1 MGDIDQK
8 TVLIFIVNHNKK
20 NYLVQDKIVIITDF
34 WAALNR
40 QLGKKYLLYND
51 VFYCRKQLF
60 SSYAV
65 LDRLKQV
72 AKI

>member
-8 TVLIFIVNHNKK
+8 TVLIFIVNHKK
-20 NYLVQDKIVIITDF
+20 IYLVQDKIVIITDF

-65 LDRLKQV
+65 LNRLKQV